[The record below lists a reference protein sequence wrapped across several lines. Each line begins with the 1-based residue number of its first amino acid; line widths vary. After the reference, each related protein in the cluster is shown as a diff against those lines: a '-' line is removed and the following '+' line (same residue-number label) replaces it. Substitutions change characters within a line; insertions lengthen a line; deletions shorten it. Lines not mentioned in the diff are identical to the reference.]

1 MPLPSVNHALKSAH
15 FRAVRRPPLTLAVP
29 SGDRQPPCM
38 SKCDTLRS
46 GAAVWRDLRN
56 ATQAAPAL
64 SAGTA
69 ALARRGIATWEQVP
83 RSALVRHDVE
93 SLSARCRAAGSA
105 TARNAVGSQREEIVD
120 FRALQVAAWGI

>member
-1 MPLPSVNHALKSAH
+1 MKSPLFVTIPPPSAPLANNLSLQGAGGA
-15 FRAVRRPPLTLAVP
+15 PLTLAEP
-29 SGDRQPPCM
+29 SGDRQISGM
-38 SKCDTLRS
+38 SRCDTLRS

-69 ALARRGIATWEQVP
+69 ALARRGIAIWEQVS
-83 RSALVRHDVE
+83 RSALVRHDVA

-105 TARNAVGSQREEIVD
+105 TPRAEARNVMLDEC
-120 FRALQVAAWGI
+120 